1 MPRSPTLTRWC
12 AATWQKALVP
22 LLSRFEVA
30 RNNIWQYL
38 IRGWSHD
45 SARTAR
51 HATSRE
57 SSVFW
62 APTLISSSGSEAET
76 GNKTCQV
83 VINNFCWSQQTVQIF
98 KLWTVYVWYHVIYNK
113 RRQKLSFEKIT
124 SVLKIILSQL
134 AITLHATSGQVL
146 PGVTTYKSTFNI
158 VSFTVQ

>member
-1 MPRSPTLTRWC
+1 MC
-12 AATWQKALVP
+12 CD
-22 LLSRFEVA
+22 VA
-30 RNNIWQYL
+30 KKPWFPSYRGLKWRGIIFGNIWSEDGAT
-38 IRGWSHD
+38 IAH
-45 SARTAR
+45 ARPGTR
-51 HATSRE
+51 QSRE

-83 VINNFCWSQQTVQIF
+83 VINNFCWSQQIVQIMNC
-98 KLWTVYVWYHVIYNK
+98 VCMISCIIYNK